1 LLAGWVAVLA
11 MAAISAS
18 SASLGALFPTFR
30 EIVGWM
36 LPIGPWGQLVPLV
49 LVVFA
54 VALGA
59 ALGPRT
65 EDSLVVPA
73 ILASA
78 AIGVVAT
85 AWVFV
90 LARGLTPL
98 RSGPVG
104 DDGIALEKAAI
115 FAGAYLTIAIGSV
128 LPLSLGWAWILRTAA
143 RRSRPAGAT

>member
-1 LLAGWVAVLA
+1 MLAI
-11 MAAISAS
+11 AAISAS

-30 EIVGWM
+30 EVLGLM
-36 LPIGPWGQLVPLV
+36 LPVGPWGQLVPCA
-49 LVVFA
+49 LVVLA

-59 ALGPRT
+59 ALGPMT

-73 ILASA
+73 VLASA
-78 AIGVVAT
+78 MIGVIAT

-90 LARGLTPL
+90 LSRGLTPL

-128 LPLSLGWAWILRTAA
+128 LPLSLAWAWILRAAA
-143 RRSRPAGAT
+143 RRSRRAGPA